1 MQISA
6 HCVLPADRREF
17 HFQAVRAHQ
26 ERPSACVPCVGVSLN
41 VSQHREESVRECDAR
56 AHLSHFKHE
65 TVTGTSGHTVRLWSF
80 LSLRPLAA
88 SPPSARLC
96 KRVGYNEL
104 EMYDLMR
111 RLTRNKE
118 WTFVRAP
125 WAERCREV
133 MKDVIWEG
141 RGTNHVG
148 LLVTSQTVFTERLI
162 QAAVRGETIDSL
174 LQRKIIAF
182 TGKWVWHLAL
192 CHQFCRSG

>member
-26 ERPSACVPCVGVSLN
+26 ELPSVPCVGVSLN
-41 VSQHREESVRECDAR
+41 VSHPLASGECDAG

-88 SPPSARLC
+88 SLPAARLWE
-96 KRVGYNEL
+96 RVGYNEL

-148 LLVTSQTVFTERLI
+148 LLVASQTVFTERLI

-174 LQRKIIAF
+174 LQRKMIAF

-192 CHQFCRSG
+192 CHRFCRSG